1 MQVNVNELIP
11 GCILTADVDGKTS
24 RPIIPK
30 NTVIYSIHINVLHA
44 FRIKEVEISSK
55 LSSGEDFEE
64 ASKNYE
70 PEHVEAKV
78 DDEFREQYLD
88 GVYRHQKM
96 FKRWRNG
103 FDINLPEIREWFLPL
118 LFKAT
123 QTRQE
128 ILRLHHYASEA
139 EYIHHHSVSMGLIA
153 GYLGQRIGLE
163 KGEWIQVALGGL
175 LSDSGMSY
183 LSRDIMHK
191 KGALSEKEMR
201 EIYQHPVHS
210 YRMVENLTV
219 MNKKVKLAVLQHHER
234 MDGSG
239 YPLGVRQGKIQ
250 FYSQIIAVSDVYHAM
265 TSERPYRKKQ
275 SPFKVIDEI
284 QKEQFGKYDVRVTKV
299 LTEDLAN
306 VSVGTTVKLSNN
318 ELADIVFVDPTT
330 PAHLMVRLHRS
341 EVFLSLKEEGLYVE
355 EVY

>member
-11 GCILTADVDGKTS
+11 GCILVKDVDGKTS

-44 FRIKEVEISSK
+44 FHVKEVEISSK
-55 LSSGEDFEE
+55 LSNGEDFEE

-139 EYIHHHSVSMGLIA
+139 EYIHHHSISMGLIA
-153 GYLGQRIGLE
+153 GYLGQRLGLE

-191 KGALSEKEMR
+191 KGALSEKEMK
-201 EIYQHPVHS
+201 EIHQHPVHS
-210 YRMVENLTV
+210 YRMVEDLTA

-234 MDGSG
+234 LDGSG

-330 PAHLMVRLHRS
+330 PTHLMVRLHRS